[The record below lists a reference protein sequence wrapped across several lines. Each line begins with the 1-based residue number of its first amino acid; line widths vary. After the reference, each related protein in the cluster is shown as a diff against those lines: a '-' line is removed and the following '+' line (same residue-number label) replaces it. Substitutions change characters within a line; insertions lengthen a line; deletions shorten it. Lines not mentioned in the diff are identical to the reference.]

1 MRDYRDTLFLPKTGF
16 SLQGGE
22 FDFQHML
29 ADCYRIPNNGFI
41 LHDGPPYANGNLH
54 IGHALNKVLK
64 DIIAR
69 SKGKGSSGGKDS
81 RWYQP
86 SASFQPGWDC
96 HGLPIEWAV
105 ERKLIEEG
113 KSKSDLTPVE
123 FRQLC
128 REFAADWVHT
138 QRDQFWALGIMAD
151 WNNPYTTMDFATE
164 GKIVGT
170 LYDIAKRDL
179 LYRGTKPVL
188 WSVVEET
195 ALAEAEVEHKDLK
208 TSQVWVR
215 FRIAAPTS
223 LNIMDWPYE
232 VSVPI
237 WTTTPWTLPANLAI
251 AYNRNIDYGLYRV
264 ISVQK
269 SKCVLFER
277 FVLADARAKDFSEE
291 VDVVLDRLCDVNP
304 ATLENALHPFHEKGE
319 NDGWEQ
325 AGRWGEVPFIEGKH
339 VTDAV
344 GTGFVHTAPEHGPED
359 FAAWQANELGD
370 FDNVVNADGSYVDD
384 MPLFGGMKVLQSTPK
399 GDYIFEFTNTKIIAE
414 LEQRGCLL
422 KTVKAVHSYPHS
434 WRSKAPLIYRNTA
447 QWFINVNSIRGETLA
462 EIEKIEFI
470 PDHSK
475 NRFRAAL
482 ESRPDWLISR
492 QRVWGT
498 PMALLVHKATGAI
511 LKNASVEKHIID
523 TITSEGGDAWWNH
536 DVDFWL
542 GATNLNPDEYEKITD
557 VLDVWFDS
565 GCSQFF
571 GNGAVADVYFEGS
584 DQHRGWFGSSML
596 VSMAVR
602 GKAPFKTLI
611 THGFVM
617 AEAKGGKTEKMAKS
631 ADNGLSPFDICA
643 RYGEDTLRLWIA
655 MSDYTT
661 DVKVSDEVL
670 KTSSEMLRRFR
681 NSFRYLLGNLA
692 TFPHK
697 ECPKHGAENDF
708 PELEKYI
715 LHRMNETRIRVEEAY
730 ATFNPKEVCRVVMDF
745 CVEDLSAFY
754 FDIRKDTLYCDPVT
768 SPARIACISTMHA
781 LFASLVHW
789 LGPIIPFTVW
799 EAMHHHTQTPNHYG
813 DGPENLLRD
822 DQLVIG
828 PYAGLTDW
836 DHVIAVLGSVNVA
849 LEAARTKKEIKSSL
863 EAKVY
868 LTVPDTTVFDHI
880 DAAEIFRIS
889 QVEITQGEF
898 RINVAKAEG
907 TKCARSWK
915 ILPTVGQD
923 PTYPDLSPRDAV
935 AVTIYDAMHGEAG

>member
-29 ADCYRIPNNGFI
+29 ADCYRNPNNGFI

-69 SKGKGSSGGKDS
+69 SKGKGSGGGKDS
-81 RWYQP
+81 RWYPP
-86 SASFQPGWDC
+86 SVSFQPGWDC

-105 ERKLIEEG
+105 EKKLIAEG
-113 KSKSDLTPVE
+113 KSKADLTPVE

-128 REFAADWVHT
+128 REFADGWVNV
-138 QRDQFWALGIMAD
+138 QREQFVALGVMAD
-151 WNNPYTTMDFATE
+151 WNNPYTTMNFATE
-164 GKIVGT
+164 GKIVGA
-170 LYDIAKRDL
+170 LYEIAKRDL

-188 WSVVEET
+188 WSAVEET

-215 FRIAAPTS
+215 FPIPMPNSSYT
-223 LNIMDWPYE
+223 

-251 AYNRNIDYGLYRV
+251 AYNRDIAYGLYRV
-264 ISVQK
+264 INVGEG

-277 FVLADARAKDFSEE
+277 FVLVDARADDFSKEAN
-291 VDVVLDRLCDVNP
+291 VVLDRLCDQNP
-304 ATLENALHPFHEKGE
+304 ATLGNALHPFHADDDG
-319 NDGWEQ
+319 DGWIQ
-325 AGRWGEVPFIEGKH
+325 DGRWGEVPLIEGKH

-359 FAAWQANELGD
+359 FAAWQANDLGD
-370 FDNVVNADGSYVDD
+370 FDNVVNSDGSYVED
-384 MPLFGGMKVLQSTPK
+384 MPIFGGMKVLQATPK
-399 GDYIFEFTNTKIIAE
+399 GDYIFEFANAKIIAE
-414 LEQRGCLL
+414 LEQRGMLI

-434 WRSKAPLIYRNTA
+434 WRSKAPLIYRNTP
-447 QWFINVNSIRGETLA
+447 QWFMNVNAIRGETLA

-475 NRFRAAL
+475 NRFRTAL
-482 ESRPDWLISR
+482 ESRPDWLLSR

-498 PMALLVHKATGAI
+498 PMALLVHKATGKI
-511 LKNASVEKHIID
+511 LKNAAVESRITS
-523 TITSEGGDAWWNH
+523 TITNEGGDAWWNY
-536 DVDFWL
+536 DVDHWL
-542 GATNLNPDEYEKITD
+542 GATNLNPAEYEKITD

-571 GNGAVADVYFEGS
+571 GGNEVADVYFEGS

-596 VSMAVR
+596 VAMAIHGR
-602 GKAPFKTLI
+602 TPFKILI
-611 THGFVM
+611 THGFVL
-617 AEAKGGKTEKMAKS
+617 ADAKDGKPEKMAKS
-631 ADNGLSPFDICA
+631 ADNGLSPAAICT
-643 RYGEDTLRLWIA
+643 RYNQDTLRLWIA
-655 MSDYTT
+655 MSDYTN
-661 DVKVSDEVL
+661 DVKISDEVL

-692 TFPHK
+692 AFPHK
-697 ECPKHGAENDF
+697 ECPKYGAANDF

-715 LHRMNETRIRVEEAY
+715 LNRMNETRIRVEEAY
-730 ATFNPKEVCRVVMDF
+730 AAFNPKEVCRVVMDF

-768 SPARIACISTMHA
+768 SPARVACISTMHA
-781 LFASLVHW
+781 IFASLVHW
-789 LGPIIPFTVW
+789 LGPIVPFTVW
-799 EAMHHHTQTPNHYG
+799 EAMYHHTQTPNRYG

-822 DQLVIG
+822 DQLEIG
-828 PYAGLTDW
+828 PYTGLTDW
-836 DHVIAVLGSVNVA
+836 EHVISVLGSVNVA
-849 LEAARTKKEIKSSL
+849 LEAARTRKEIRSSL
-863 EAKVY
+863 EAKVS
-868 LTVPDTTVFDHI
+868 LALPDPSVFDHI
-880 DAAEIFRIS
+880 DAAEIFRVS
-889 QVEITQGEF
+889 QVEITQGGF
-898 RINVAKAEG
+898 HIAVTRAEG
-907 TKCARSWK
+907 AKCARSWK
-915 ILPTVGQD
+915 VLPTVGQD
-923 PTYPDLSPRDAV
+923 PNYPELSPRDAA
-935 AVTIYDAMHGEAG
+935 AVTIYDAMHGVPT